1 MKPSII
7 DAIFPKPEGAG
18 ATLPP
23 ELVIAAALSTVRWSP
38 GQMHGPDD
46 RVVSLIMTGLK
57 MAGWKIVPI
66 NQQEK
71 ANEV

>member
-18 ATLPP
+18 ATLLP

-38 GQMHGPDD
+38 GDMHGPED
-46 RVVSLIMTGLK
+46 RVVQLIMTGLK

-66 NQQEK
+66 KES
-71 ANEV
+71 E